1 MENQQLSEQFEFRTI
16 KQAEADEAAVI
27 ERICFPPQE
36 ACTPQR
42 MKARIAVAADLFFVA
57 IDKKN
62 GKMAGF
68 VNGIATDES
77 KLRDEFYVDAS
88 LHDPKGKNVMILGVD
103 VLPQYR
109 GLGLARELVARY
121 CAREWAR
128 NREKLVL
135 TCLSDKVA
143 MYKKFGFQNLGESMS
158 QWGGEQWH
166 EMVITK

>member
-1 MENQQLSEQFEFRTI
+1 MENQMIEQFEFRTI
-16 KQAEADEAAVI
+16 KQEEADEAAEI
-27 ERICFPPQE
+27 ERICFPPHE

-42 MKARIAVAADLFFVA
+42 MKARIGVAADLFFVA
-57 IDKKN
+57 IDRQS

-77 KLRDEFYVDAS
+77 KLRDEFYTDAC
-88 LHDPKGKNVMILGVD
+88 LHDPKGKNAMILGVD
-103 VLPQYR
+103 VLPEYR
-109 GLGLARELVARY
+109 GRGLARELVARY
-121 CAREWAR
+121 CAREWER
-128 NREKLVL
+128 NREQLIL

-143 MYKKFGFQNLGESMS
+143 MYQKFGFQDLGESIS